1 MNEKQ
6 RKTVNSRIEKE
17 KEKLLEAL
25 RKTPVVQVACERSSV
40 SKATFYRWRSED
52 AEFLSESDNALADG
66 KELVSDMAVSQ
77 LISAIRDKNLGAIK
91 FWLGNHHSDYKT
103 KVEIQ
108 GSVKVD
114 HELTS
119 EQKELIEKALT
130 LAGLQKS
137 NDS

>member
-6 RKTVNSRIEKE
+6 RRTVSSRIEKE

-25 RKTPVVQVACERSSV
+25 RKTPVVQVACERSGV

-52 AEFLSESDNALADG
+52 PEFLSESDNALADG

-119 EQKELIEKALT
+119 EQKELIEKALA